1 MIWQSVKFLESSY
14 EAQDLISTISFSD
27 KIDMNISMLIGLILS
42 LVVFLGSALTSTKE
56 YKVFLDYHA
65 ALIVLGG
72 TVAAWL
78 VSFGGDS
85 MLNMSKV
92 FFTRI
97 LKNEV
102 DRYDTL
108 IREVVDVA
116 KAYRDNPTALAE
128 KAKNVKNPFFKEA
141 LELMTAGGIEP
152 KELDTIL
159 MKRAMTHHH
168 RYEQDA
174 EIFKTMSK
182 FPPAFGLLG
191 AVMGIVAMMQGLGS
205 SDAIKTVGPSLA
217 VALVATLY
225 GIAVANFV
233 FLPLGEYLTKLTKMD
248 YNIRMMVIEG
258 VKLIRLKKH
267 PLLVE
272 ESLKSYLLPKER
284 SSLKK
289 AA

>member
-1 MIWQSVKFLESSY
+1 
-14 EAQDLISTISFSD
+14 
-27 KIDMNISMLIGLILS
+27 MNISMFIGLILS
-42 LVVFLGSALTSTKE
+42 FAVFLGAALTSTKE
-56 YKVFLDYHA
+56 YKVFLDFHA

-72 TVAAWL
+72 TLAAWL
-78 VSFGGDS
+78 VSFGGAS

-92 FFTRI
+92 FFSRI

-102 DRYDTL
+102 DRFDIV

-116 KAYRDNPTALAE
+116 KAYRDNASALTD
-128 KAKNVKNPFFKEA
+128 KAKTVKNPFLKEA
-141 LELMTAGGIEP
+141 LELMSAGGIEP
-152 KELDTIL
+152 KELDAIL
-159 MKRAMTHHH
+159 MKRAMTHFH

-205 SDAIKTVGPSLA
+205 SDAIKSVGPSLA
-217 VALVATLY
+217 IALVATLY
-225 GIAVANFV
+225 GIAVANFI
-233 FLPLGEYLTKLTKMD
+233 FLPLGEYLSKLTKMD
-248 YNIRMMVIEG
+248 YTARMMVIEG
-258 VKLIRLKKH
+258 IKLIRLKKH

-284 SSLKK
+284 STIRK